1 MKKICFYII
10 SIVTVFTIS
19 CEDLL
24 EQKPVSNLT
33 QDDFWQTKDDATAG
47 VVALY
52 DGLQSMLSTNFL
64 FWGDIR
70 SDVVE
75 FVEGESNPTPAHLM
89 IMNNDLDANMGQAD
103 WTNLYNVIARSN
115 NVIANVSQIDE
126 SSLSSNEKNVFL
138 AQGYFVRALAYFYAI
153 RVWGDVPLI
162 TRPYTSAKDD
172 FFVSRTDQNAVLD
185 TIKSDIEYAIN
196 YLPQSSNPTRAT
208 WGAAMSL
215 KAHVYAWTG
224 EYSVTSDAIE
234 LIISSNLYS
243 LVSKENYSDIFEKEN
258 SSESIFE
265 LQFDFA
271 SNKETNG
278 ISDLF
283 MALPYRS
290 FIEPRFQPSD
300 YLLNSYDPEDI
311 RGDYLLFRE
320 SQNYNG
326 TSPELI
332 MKYFG
337 SDDGNPSG
345 QYRIADDNII
355 LFRFSD
361 IYLLK
366 AEALNELGQ
375 TANSIHYLNTIRLRA
390 GVQET
395 NATTKEEVKSAI
407 LEERMRELCFE
418 GHRFFDLIRN
428 GVALE
433 LLDNLNSVD
442 QILWPIHQNRLIENP
457 KLEQNEYYK

>member
-1 MKKICFYII
+1 MKKICFYIL
-10 SIVTVFTIS
+10 SIGTIFTFS
-19 CEDLL
+19 CKDLL
-24 EQKPVSNLT
+24 EQEPVSNLT
-33 QDDFWQTKDDATAG
+33 QEDYWQTKDDATAG

-52 DGLQSMLSTNFL
+52 NGLQSMLSTNFL

-70 SDVVE
+70 SDEVE
-75 FVEGESNPTPAHLM
+75 FVQGESNPTAQHIM

-103 WTNLYNVIARSN
+103 WTSLYNVIARSN

-126 SSLSSNEKNVFL
+126 SSLSSNEKNNFL
-138 AQGYFVRALAYFYAI
+138 AQAYFVRALAYFYAI

-172 FFVSRTDQNAVLD
+172 FFVTRTDQNTVLD

-196 YLPQSSNPTRAT
+196 YLPKSTNSARAT

-215 KAHVYAWTG
+215 KAHVYAWTR
-224 EYSVTSDAIE
+224 EYSVTSDATE
-234 LIISSNLYS
+234 RIISSNLYN

-258 SSESIFE
+258 STESIFE
-265 LQFDFA
+265 LQFNFA
-271 SNKETNG
+271 SNQETNG

-283 MALPYRS
+283 MAQPYRN

-300 YLLNSYDPEDI
+300 YLLNSFEPEDI
-311 RGDYLLFRE
+311 RENYLFFRE
-320 SQNYNG
+320 SQDYNG
-326 TSPELI
+326 ASPELI

-345 QYRIADDNII
+345 QFRIADDNII
-355 LFRFSD
+355 LFRLSD

-375 TANSIHYLNTIRLRA
+375 TANSIQYLNTIRLRA

-395 NATTKEEVKSAI
+395 NASTKEEVKFAI

-428 GVALE
+428 GVVLE
-433 LLDNLNSVD
+433 VLDNLNSVD
-442 QILWPIHQNRLIENP
+442 QLLWPIHQNRLIENP
-457 KLEQNEYYK
+457 NLEQNEYYK